1 MSIAMPVI
9 DPPQAV
15 TQEPQERRAANGRLC
30 IDNLSDMDRNY
41 AVAIHLSPLAGF
53 FFPPAVVAPLILW
66 LIRKDQS
73 AYIDDHGREMV
84 NFLISVVV
92 LHLLLGL
99 ACLTI
104 IGIPV
109 AVVGIPT
116 IWIVGVI
123 STIRG
128 AIASGRSEY
137 FRYPMTFRFLT

>member
-1 MSIAMPVI
+1 
-9 DPPQAV
+9 
-15 TQEPQERRAANGRLC
+15 
-30 IDNLSDMDRNY
+30 MDRNY

-84 NFLISVVV
+84 NFLISFVV